1 MNTDALRGPVV
12 SVTASA
18 PGKIN
23 LFFAVGALGD
33 DGYHDVA
40 SLYLSVN
47 LRESVTVS
55 AASNWSVSVA
65 GDLSAAQ
72 VAAVPTDESNLV
84 VRTAKAVA
92 AVAGFETASPI
103 AFAIDKRVPV
113 AGGMGGGSADAAA
126 ALVAIDDLWC
136 TGLGDEARLR
146 VAAGLGADVPF
157 AITGGAA
164 IGTGRGDKLEMLDGF
179 AETHW
184 VLCKPGVGLSTPEV
198 YRRLDE
204 LREAAGADLRAAH
217 ELAVPQALLD
227 ALAAGN
233 PEAIAANL
241 RNDLQVAAIDLRPE
255 LAELISL
262 GQELGALASVVS
274 GSGPTIAMLA
284 RDAAHANQLAEALDA
299 KGIDALA
306 TSGPSAPARIESN

>member
-1 MNTDALRGPVV
+1 MVTPN
-12 SVTASA
+12 SVRASA

-23 LFFAVGALGD
+23 LFFAVGALGG

-47 LRESVTVS
+47 LRESVSVA
-55 AASNWSVSVA
+55 AASGWSVEVA
-65 GDLSAAQ
+65 GDLGAAQ
-72 VAAVPTDESNLV
+72 VGEVPTDESNLV
-84 VRTAKAVA
+84 VKTAKAVA

-103 AFAIDKRVPV
+103 AFSIEKRVPV

-136 TGLGDEARLR
+136 TGLTPEARMR
-146 VAAGLGADVPF
+146 VSAGLGADVPF
-157 AITGGAA
+157 ALTGGAA
-164 IGTGRGDKLEMLDGF
+164 IGTGRGDQLEMLGGF

-198 YRRLDE
+198 YRRLDQ
-204 LREAAGADLRAAH
+204 LREAAGVDLRAAH
-217 ELAVPQALLD
+217 ELVVPQALIE
-227 ALAAGN
+227 ALEAGN
-233 PEAIAANL
+233 PEVIAQHL

-255 LAELISL
+255 LADLLAL
-262 GQELGALASVVS
+262 GKEIGALASVVS
-274 GSGPTIAMLA
+274 GSGPTVAMLA
-284 RDAAHANQLAEALDA
+284 RDAAHATQLADALAA
-299 KGIDALA
+299 KGVDAIA